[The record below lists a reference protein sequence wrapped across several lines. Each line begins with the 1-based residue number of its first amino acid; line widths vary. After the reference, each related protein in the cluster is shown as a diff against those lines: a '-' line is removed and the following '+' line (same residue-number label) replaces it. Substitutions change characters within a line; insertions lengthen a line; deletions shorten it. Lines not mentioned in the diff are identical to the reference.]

1 MTTALFGVPQVGVNV
16 DNAKAM
22 TQQIQLSN
30 LYQTLQTF
38 MGGSLINY
46 FNRFGL
52 QWQVYVQADGDFRT
66 KADNLGKFYVRN
78 AAGEMVPLST
88 LTSTYPRSGAEFVM
102 RYNLFNCVQINA
114 SAAPGY
120 SSGQAM
126 AALEDVFHKTM
137 PSQMGFDYSGM
148 SYQEQKA
155 AQGVSA
161 RRHFRPGVLCRLP
174 HHGGAVRE
182 LDAALQRAAGRARS
196 RSSERSSR
204 STSAISTTTCT
215 RRSVWSC

>member
-1 MTTALFGVPQVGVNV
+1 M
-16 DNAKAM
+16 
-22 TQQIQLSN
+22 
-30 LYQTLQTF
+30 
-38 MGGSLINY
+38 NY

-66 KADNLGKFYVRN
+66 KAENLGKFYVRN

-137 PSQMGFDYSGM
+137 PTQMGFDYSGM

-155 AQGVSA
+155 AQGVSPG
-161 RRHFRPGVLCRLP
+161 HHLRPGVLCGLP
-174 HHGGAVRE
+174 HHGGAVRK
-182 LDAALQRAAGRARS
+182 LDAAVQRAAGRAHRGLRS
-196 RSSERSSR
+196 VRR
-204 STSAISTTTCT
+204 ALLPPIWITTCT
-215 RRSVWSC
+215 RRSGWSC